1 MDTLSLPVN
10 AVSYTVAAE
19 LSPTDDPFTAPIRN
33 IAQWHFT
40 ILAVLMFVVTSLSL
54 SENFLVMF
62 VTFKFKQLRQPLN
75 YIIVNLAIADF
86 LVSLTGGVI
95 SFLTNA
101 RGYFFLGKW
110 ACVLEGFAVTFFGR
124 LNRLFFS
131 SPFIYFFI
139 YLFVFL
145 LCYCNSLAAC
155 DNFHNCRCQCW
166 SCFYISRKDP
176 HPSALTPTSGH
187 KSGHLGG
194 RYNKS
199 DKSVPLQLLPKWE
212 SWPGTSGAGCQKL
225 CPENVKVHILR
236 LVFV

>member
-1 MDTLSLPVN
+1 METLSLSVN

-19 LSPTDDPFTAPIRN
+19 LSTTDDPFNGPIKN
-33 IAQWHFT
+33 ISPWNFT

-124 LNRLFFS
+124 FTCFVPFVQANATSTTVGVSVGAFS
-131 SPFIYFFI
+131 KIYCI
-139 YLFVFL
+139 L
-145 LCYCNSLAAC
+145 
-155 DNFHNCRCQCW
+155 R
-166 SCFYISRKDP
+166 
-176 HPSALTPTSGH
+176 PSSTVALTSAH
-187 KSGHLGG
+187 KLGHLRG
-194 RYNKS
+194 R
-199 DKSVPLQLLPKWE
+199 
-212 SWPGTSGAGCQKL
+212 
-225 CPENVKVHILR
+225 
-236 LVFV
+236 

>member
-19 LSPTDDPFTAPIRN
+19 LSATDDPFNAPIKN
-33 IAQWHFT
+33 IEPWNFT

-62 VTFKFKQLRQPLN
+62 VTFKYKQLRQPLN

-110 ACVLEGFAVTFFGR
+110 ACILEGFAVTFFGR
-124 LNRLFFS
+124 FTCF
-131 SPFIYFFI
+131 
-139 YLFVFL
+139 YLFL
-145 LCYCNSLAAC
+145 LS
-155 DNFHNCRCQCW
+155 F
-166 SCFYISRKDP
+166 F
-176 HPSALTPTSGH
+176 
-187 KSGHLGG
+187 
-194 RYNKS
+194 
-199 DKSVPLQLLPKWE
+199 
-212 SWPGTSGAGCQKL
+212 
-225 CPENVKVHILR
+225 
-236 LVFV
+236 